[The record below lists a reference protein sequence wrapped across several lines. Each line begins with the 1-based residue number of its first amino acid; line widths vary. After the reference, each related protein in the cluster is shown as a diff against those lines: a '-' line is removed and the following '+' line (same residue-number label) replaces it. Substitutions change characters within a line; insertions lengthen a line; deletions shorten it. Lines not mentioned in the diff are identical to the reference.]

1 MIYIYNSSMEREIDN
16 FPRWNIWKHWEER
29 VQTQSRSKASGTA
42 ERRRSSSSSS
52 SRCWRY
58 TCPRARARVVRA
70 SKRRIPRR
78 LLIPNNEP
86 ASSRVPGGGAA
97 RRLETWSSE
106 ERARE
111 GRRGREGERGRAR
124 AASSPSNISR
134 LTHGY
139 DSIVRRRR
147 RRDARASF
155 VATALTRNSVCLA
168 EFNRKS
174 SRVSFPP
181 ILNFP
186 RNVSINVFQVSFLM
200 SILFRVKE
208 ETRKI
213 VVTIL
218 FIKNSFLI
226 EIHSKSIWKKC
237 YFYWRCSFLKLYS
250 IRYYW
255 KKEKEKNRLKFRK
268 IEEYIYILSF
278 HCCENDSVYSDL
290 AVGHRPTVSR
300 NRYETRECANT
311 PS

>member
-1 MIYIYNSSMEREIDN
+1 M
-16 FPRWNIWKHWEER
+16 
-29 VQTQSRSKASGTA
+29 
-42 ERRRSSSSSS
+42 
-52 SRCWRY
+52 
-58 TCPRARARVVRA
+58 RA

-186 RNVSINVFQVSFLM
+186 RNVSINVFPFFFDV
-200 SILFRVKE
+200 LFRVKK
-208 ETRKI
+208 RSKKNL
-213 VVTIL
+213 VV
-218 FIKNSFLI
+218 K
-226 EIHSKSIWKKC
+226 
-237 YFYWRCSFLKLYS
+237 
-250 IRYYW
+250 
-255 KKEKEKNRLKFRK
+255 
-268 IEEYIYILSF
+268 
-278 HCCENDSVYSDL
+278 
-290 AVGHRPTVSR
+290 
-300 NRYETRECANT
+300 
-311 PS
+311 

>member
-1 MIYIYNSSMEREIDN
+1 MLEYINTKRKLHHSFVSIPIYIQISHAKNEYSNPHHKSNKIFKDSPSNLHQLENSYKNLFLTKMIYIYNSSMEREIDD

-186 RNVSINVFQVSFLM
+186 RNVSINVFPFFFDV
-200 SILFRVKE
+200 LFRVKK
-208 ETRKI
+208 RSKKNL
-213 VVTIL
+213 VV
-218 FIKNSFLI
+218 K
-226 EIHSKSIWKKC
+226 
-237 YFYWRCSFLKLYS
+237 
-250 IRYYW
+250 
-255 KKEKEKNRLKFRK
+255 
-268 IEEYIYILSF
+268 
-278 HCCENDSVYSDL
+278 
-290 AVGHRPTVSR
+290 
-300 NRYETRECANT
+300 
-311 PS
+311 